1 MSIMHGAAAPT
12 HAGMGWDAPAA
23 AALDVVV
30 PPLSLASPPA
40 RPDSGPGAGR
50 PVLHGS
56 PGSMRRTSRRATSI
70 TDTQDIASSVIDVLD
85 MDFET
90 HFIDKNNG
98 VQGGFKA
105 GVTPVGMNKEVP
117 RPSRYTQEQVIAF
130 GGIQEE
136 KMRGVRSSGRLRAQP
151 NFDVTQLE
159 RAMTLAEK
167 RAAMLVIGTSASKP
181 NSIIAFS
188 ENQIIDNALSLGVSL
203 GKSHSECIKAA
214 RVIKD
219 VELQRSLTML
229 KGSDQLVDKNE
240 NTSCLVVSQASD
252 LCDDLEGDD
261 DFMGDDDDVGLPPV
275 INKDR
280 KTRKK
285 KSYDKKNV
293 RRSNRI

>member
-1 MSIMHGAAAPT
+1 
-12 HAGMGWDAPAA
+12 
-23 AALDVVV
+23 
-30 PPLSLASPPA
+30 
-40 RPDSGPGAGR
+40 
-50 PVLHGS
+50 
-56 PGSMRRTSRRATSI
+56 
-70 TDTQDIASSVIDVLD
+70 

-167 RAAMLVIGTSASKP
+167 RAEMLVIGTSASKP
-181 NSIIAFS
+181 NSFIDFS
-188 ENQIIDNALSLGVSL
+188 DNHIIDSAISLGVSL
-203 GKSHSECIKAA
+203 GQSHSECIKAA
-214 RVIKD
+214 ALLKD
-219 VELQRSLTML
+219 VEAQRILTML
-229 KGSDQLVDKNE
+229 KGTDQLEGKNGN
-240 NTSCLVVSQASD
+240 NTSCLVVSRASD

-261 DFMGDDDDVGLPPV
+261 DFLCDEDEVVVPPT
-275 INKDR
+275 INKER

-285 KSYDKKNV
+285 RSYDKKNI
-293 RRSNRI
+293 RKSNRIRIKSTKLQ